1 MAVAGAYHHA
11 GGYSGDSG
19 VVSAGPVGPVR
30 PPLHGYSAG
39 VSAGI
44 SEHHLVVGTD
54 LPGGVLVM
62 QPRCRNT

>member
-1 MAVAGAYHHA
+1 MAVAGVHHHA
-11 GGYSGDSG
+11 GGYSGDPG

-30 PPLHGYSAG
+30 LPLYGYSAG

-54 LPGGVLVM
+54 LPGSVLVM
-62 QPRCRNT
+62 QPL